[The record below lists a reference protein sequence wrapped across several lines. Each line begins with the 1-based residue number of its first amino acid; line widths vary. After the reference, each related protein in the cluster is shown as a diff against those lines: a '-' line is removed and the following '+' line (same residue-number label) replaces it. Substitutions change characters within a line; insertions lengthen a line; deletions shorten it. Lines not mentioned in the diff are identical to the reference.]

1 MEGILDPAVDNPVEP
16 GGDILGNVQAD
27 GKQSQPDGKQPQAPA
42 LREWMKGLSETL
54 QKSRGLS
61 KFDTVESLAKSYTE
75 LESEFGR
82 RVRIPSQDASSE
94 EWAKYFDRVG
104 RPKTADDYAID
115 RGRTDDALVRQF
127 KAKAYEAG
135 LTVDQAE
142 KVFGV
147 LRDAT
152 EGGQK
157 LQAERYTARMKE
169 ADAMLRKEYGPQY
182 DGKVADARK
191 AYDILFDT
199 QTKADIAES
208 GLASNPRF
216 IKVLAELG
224 PQIKGDSFLQAA
236 GKGGDARKDPLSWMD
251 EKYGNRT

>member
-1 MEGILDPAVDNPVEP
+1 MDGILDPKADNPVET
-16 GGDILGNVQAD
+16 GGDILGNQ
-27 GKQSQPDGKQPQAPA
+27 QQQPQQGQNNQGQQPA
-42 LREWMKGLSETL
+42 LREWMKGLSEPL
-54 QKSRGLS
+54 QKSKGLS

-75 LESEFGR
+75 LESELGK
-82 RVRIPSQDASSE
+82 RVKIPSQDASSD
-94 EWAKYFDRVG
+94 EWAKYYERVG

-115 RGRTDDALVRQF
+115 RGKTDDAVVRQF
-127 KAKAYEAG
+127 KAKAHEAG
-135 LTVDQAE
+135 LTIDQAE

-182 DGKVADARK
+182 DTKVADARK
-191 AYDILFDT
+191 AYDILFDA

-236 GKGGDARKDPLSWMD
+236 GKAGDANKDPLAWMD
-251 EKYGNRT
+251 KKYGGRT